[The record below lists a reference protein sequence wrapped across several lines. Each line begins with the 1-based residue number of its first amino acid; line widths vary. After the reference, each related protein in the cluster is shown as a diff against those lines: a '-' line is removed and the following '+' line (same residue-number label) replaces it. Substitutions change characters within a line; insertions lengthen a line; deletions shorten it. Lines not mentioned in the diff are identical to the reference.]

1 MQDNYELRAKEL
13 HYGSIVVDTHNDT
26 MMKVIN
32 PITWLPRKSL
42 GDETS
47 LHIDIPKLQRGGMKV
62 AFFAA
67 FTQGSKRNPYER
79 SNSMLLALI
88 NALHWTVANNAN
100 RVELAGRHGDIV
112 EIINKGKIAIIPSI
126 EGAYSLN
133 EENAIGLLEQY
144 YDLGVRCI
152 ALQWNYSN
160 ALGEGTHRKYKKGGS
175 SSGGLTALG
184 RAVVKEMNRLGM
196 VVDVSHMAEPTF
208 WDTIEASEAP
218 IIASH
223 SGVYSLKNHPRNLT
237 DKQLKAL
244 AAKGGVVQ
252 IVFCQSFLA
261 DGAASV
267 ADVVNHIDY
276 VVKLVGVDYVGLGSD
291 FDGAK
296 MPKDLPDASYLYR
309 ITEELV
315 KRGYSDVDIK
325 KILGENSLRLFKN
338 VEAHGSQLTISN
350 EALPG
355 IHIAFREAG
364 PLNSSASKLRAAV
377 QLSEAANIDPESI
390 KAVLD
395 GIPYSAAY
403 DAAEGELYFN
413 IPHQLGEKFHAITF
427 KAADFSGATARSTTL
442 FHTNKNWFTLGR
454 YSQKK

>member
-1 MQDNYELRAKEL
+1 MQDNNISRAKAL
-13 HYGSIVVDTHNDT
+13 HYSTIVVDTHNDT

-32 PITWLPRKSL
+32 PITWLPRKNL
-42 GDETS
+42 GNKTG
-47 LHIDIPKLQRGGMKV
+47 LHIDISKLQSGGLRA

-67 FTQGSKRNPYER
+67 FTPGFKNNPYER

-88 NALHWTVANNAN
+88 NALHWTAATNTDSVALAAN
-100 RVELAGRHGDIV
+100 HRDIV
-112 EIINKGKIAIIPSI
+112 DIFNKGKIAMIPSI

-133 EENAIGLLEQY
+133 EENAMGLLRQY

-160 ALGEGTHRKYKKGGS
+160 ALGEGTHRKYKGGGT

-184 RAVVKEMNRLGM
+184 SAVVKEMNRLGM
-196 VVDVSHMAEPTF
+196 VVDVSHMAESTF

-223 SGVYSLKNHPRNLT
+223 SGVFSLKNHPRNLT
-237 DKQLKAL
+237 DRQLKAL
-244 AAKGGVVQ
+244 AEKDGVVQ
-252 IVFCQSFLA
+252 IVFCQGFLT
-261 DGAASV
+261 DGVASV

-276 VVKLVGVDYVGLGSD
+276 VVNLVGVDYVGLGSD

-296 MPKDLPDASYLYR
+296 MPKDLPDASYLYS

-325 KILGENSLRLFKN
+325 KILGENSLRLLKN
-338 VEAHGSQLTISN
+338 VEEHSTQQKKSN

-355 IHIAFREAG
+355 IRITYGENS
-364 PLNSSASKLRAAV
+364 PLVSSTSQLRAAV
-377 QLSEAANIDPESI
+377 QLSESTNIDPESI

-395 GIPYSAAY
+395 GISYPAAY
-403 DAAEGELYFN
+403 DIAEGELYFS
-413 IPHQLGEKFHAITF
+413 IPHQLREKFHVITF
-427 KAADFSGATARSTTL
+427 KAADFSGAAASSTTI
-442 FHTNKNWFTLGR
+442 FHTNKNWFTFGK
-454 YSQKK
+454 YSEKK